1 MAMHPILNPMR
12 FFNPIRLIP
21 ELIYTTIIVIFCYLI
36 YHKTKEIYNLT
47 KYKGIHYFRNTFLFF
62 ALAYASRFI
71 LHLLFIG
78 GSAFDIFL
86 PRGIFMPIVMVP
98 VGYLSTM
105 AIFYLMYSVIWK
117 KIKNNHFLIFSNIIA
132 ILVSIIAFISR
143 SPQITTF
150 VQFILIVFTLI
161 MIFTNPKKHKKL
173 SQIKVLYILLFL
185 FWLFNMYILGPRRF
199 LAYEMQFIFQML
211 SLVVFFIIYNKVTK
225 WVK

>member
-78 GSAFDIFL
+78 
-86 PRGIFMPIVMVP
+86 
-98 VGYLSTM
+98 
-105 AIFYLMYSVIWK
+105 
-117 KIKNNHFLIFSNIIA
+117 
-132 ILVSIIAFISR
+132 
-143 SPQITTF
+143 
-150 VQFILIVFTLI
+150 
-161 MIFTNPKKHKKL
+161 
-173 SQIKVLYILLFL
+173 
-185 FWLFNMYILGPRRF
+185 
-199 LAYEMQFIFQML
+199 
-211 SLVVFFIIYNKVTK
+211 
-225 WVK
+225 

>member
-1 MAMHPILNPMR
+1 MAMHPLFNPMR
-12 FFNPIRLIP
+12 FFNPIRFIP

-62 ALAYASRFI
+62 ALAYALRFI

-86 PRGIFMPIVMVP
+86 PGRLLQPILMVP

-117 KIKNNHFLIFSNIIA
+117 KIKNNHFLIFSNVIA

-150 VQFILIVFTLI
+150 VQFTLIVFTLI
-161 MIFTNPKKHKKL
+161 MIFTKQNKNKKL
-173 SQIKVLYILLFL
+173 SQVRILYILLFL
-185 FWLFNMYILGPRRF
+185 FWLFNMYILGSNRF
-199 LAYEMQFIFQML
+199 LPQEIQIIFQML
-211 SLVVFFIIYNKVTK
+211 SLVVFFIIYTKATK
-225 WVK
+225 WIK